1 MAALQGQV
9 SIPQT
14 ALPAGSTLTVCR
26 LKAPANQR
34 VKVLGY
40 GVYFD
45 GTSNSAQ
52 PVQVQLG
59 RISADIASPSALT
72 ILPNGEDLTES
83 FQTSAAQSTAHANEP
98 TYSGYLKTLTVH
110 PQLGYE
116 YEAPEGQEIILKG
129 GGMLGFVI
137 NAPAA
142 VNVRGFV
149 MFEE

>member
-9 SIPQT
+9 QFGAGASVPLVATT
-14 ALPAGSTLTVCR
+14 AKTVVQLT
-26 LKAPANQR
+26 AAANQR

-40 GVYFD
+40 GFYFD

-52 PVQVQLG
+52 PVQIQMG
-59 RISADIASPSALT
+59 RISASGTLTSAT
-72 ILPNGEDLTES
+72 PLPNEQDLTET
-83 FQTSAAQSTAHANEP
+83 FQTTAGVNATVEP

-116 YEAPEGQEIILKG
+116 YLAPMGQEVILKG
-129 GGMLGFVI
+129 GGMLGFVV

-142 VNVRGFV
+142 VDVRGYV
-149 MFEE
+149 MIEE